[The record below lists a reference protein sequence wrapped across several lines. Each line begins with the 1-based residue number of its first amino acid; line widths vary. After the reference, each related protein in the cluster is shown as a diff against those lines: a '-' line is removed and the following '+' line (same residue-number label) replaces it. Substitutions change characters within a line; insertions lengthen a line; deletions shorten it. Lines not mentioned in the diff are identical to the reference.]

1 MKSHTPQSSK
11 AVLAQMVLP
20 NQTNPG
26 GKIHGGEIMKMM
38 DSAAGVAAQK
48 YARSNVVTARVDE
61 LIFHKPVT
69 IGQLVTCQAQVIYTG
84 NTSMEV
90 FVMVE
95 VEDLIDE
102 QESFIAQTAFF
113 TMVSL
118 DANGR
123 PQKVPPIEIDPEDA
137 YSCKLYEEG
146 KKRHEIIHRR
156 KNENLRGVKSFR
168 EV

>member
-1 MKSHTPQSSK
+1 MKEHTPQSSRT
-11 AVLAQMVLP
+11 VLAQMVLP
-20 NQTNPG
+20 NQTNPAG
-26 GKIHGGEIMKMM
+26 NIHGGEIMKMM
-38 DSAAGVAAQK
+38 DSAAGAAAQK

-61 LIFHKPVT
+61 LIFHKPVY

-95 VEDLIDE
+95 VEDLVEDT
-102 QESFIAQTAFF
+102 ESFIAQTAFF

-118 DANGR
+118 DSSGR

-137 YSCKLYEEG
+137 YSQKLYDEG

-156 KNENLRGVKSFR
+156 KTANPRDLNSHKS
-168 EV
+168 E